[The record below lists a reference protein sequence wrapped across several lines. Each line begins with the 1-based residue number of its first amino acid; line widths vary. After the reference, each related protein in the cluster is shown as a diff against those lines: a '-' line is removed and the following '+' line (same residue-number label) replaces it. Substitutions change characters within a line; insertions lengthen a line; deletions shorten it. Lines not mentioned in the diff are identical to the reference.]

1 MTTDLAWTV
10 HRLRAMSP
18 AEIGHRV
25 VERGLRIGARHRD
38 WTAAFAPP
46 PGPLPA
52 IPIDRDALRR
62 VDPEVVEG
70 WRRLRDEFAAGRL
83 TLLDATWPVNEG
95 RIPWHRDPVTGVDW
109 PRDAYCFDVPYRG
122 GAGRGGAGRGGAG
135 RGDVKYVWELNR
147 LQLVP
152 LLAALAVLDGDEDL
166 RATCWAVVE
175 SWIDANPPFRGVAW
189 ASGIELALRV
199 VSILLILGILGPA
212 TVPAGLAGKLGACLS
227 AHAFW
232 IARYPSRHSSA
243 NNHLVAEA
251 AGLFL
256 LGTLW
261 GGHPEAHGYAARGRG
276 VLAAEAARQI
286 HPDGI
291 GAEQS
296 PSYTA
301 LTCEWYLL
309 AMVVARRAGAPFAAA
324 VSERIALAAEALR
337 WFTDGSGG
345 LPRIGDDDDS
355 HVIASEA
362 GHEPRYVASLVS
374 AAAAGRPDLGSPGVR
389 IGLRHAVLGA
399 AAPAAAPRGTRT
411 FPAGGYTVHRGRMA
425 SRDVLL
431 AFDHGPLGHLS
442 IAAHGHADALSLW
455 LHVDGE
461 PVLVDAGTYLYH
473 AADGWR
479 DRFRGTAAH
488 NTLLLGGVDQTLPAG
503 PFNWRRAARAA
514 VLRTSGDGLDVEAEH
529 DGYRRR
535 FGMLCRRGIRAD
547 AAGFDVMD
555 RLVEVAGRRGQAR
568 PSVEIGFLLAQG
580 LEARSDG
587 RAVTVARDG
596 RPVLRFIATTPM
608 RPRLCEAAVSPRFGT
623 KLSTVRIGFVPDSDT
638 ALAFGLRVDVVP
650 ATARVD
656 ARHADALAT
665 TP

>member
-1 MTTDLAWTV
+1 MTTDLAWYA

-18 AEIGHRV
+18 AELGHRV
-25 VERGLRIGARHRD
+25 VERGLRIGARRRD
-38 WTAAFAPP
+38 WTTAFAPP

-52 IPIDRDALRR
+52 IPVGRDALRR

-70 WRRLRDEFAAGRL
+70 WRRLRDDLAAGRL
-83 TLLDATWPVNEG
+83 TLLDATWPTVGG
-95 RIPWHRDPVTGVDW
+95 RIPWHRDPVTGADW
-109 PRDAYCFDVPYRG
+109 PSDAYCFDVPYRG
-122 GAGRGGAGRGGAG
+122 GTGL
-135 RGDVKYVWELNR
+135 GDVKYVWEINR
-147 LQLVP
+147 LQVAP

-166 RATCWAVVE
+166 RTTCWSLIE

-189 ASGIELALRV
+189 ASGIELALRT
-199 VSILLILGILGPA
+199 VSILLVLGLLGA
-212 TVPAGLAGKLGACLS
+212 ETVPAGLAGKLGTCLS
-227 AHAFW
+227 AQAFW
-232 IARYPSRHSSA
+232 LARYPSRHSSA
-243 NNHLVAEA
+243 NNHLIAEA

-261 GGHPEAHGYAARGRG
+261 AGHPEARRYAAQGRG
-276 VLAAEAARQI
+276 VLTAEAARQI

-296 PSYTA
+296 PTYTA

-309 AMVVARRAGAPFAAA
+309 AMAVARRAGTPFPAA

-337 WFTDGSGG
+337 WFTDGSGD

-362 GHEPRYVASLVS
+362 GHEARYVASLIGA
-374 AAAAGRPDLGSPGVR
+374 AAAAGRPDLAPPGMR
-389 IGLRHAVLGA
+389 IGLRGAVLGA
-399 AAPAAAPRGTRT
+399 PDEPAAAPRGTRT
-411 FPAGGYTVHRGRMA
+411 FAAGGYTVHRGRMA
-425 SRDVLL
+425 ARDVLL

-535 FGMLCRRGIRAD
+535 FGVLCRRRVRAD
-547 AAGFDVMD
+547 AGGFDVVD
-555 RLVEVAGRRGQAR
+555 RLVEVAGRHGQAR
-568 PSVEIGFLLAQG
+568 PSVEIGFLLASG
-580 LEARSDG
+580 LDATSDG
-587 RAVTVARDG
+587 RAVTVSRDG
-596 RPVLRFIATTPM
+596 RLVLRLTAATPM
-608 RPRLCEAAVSPRFGT
+608 RPRLGEAAVSPRFGT
-623 KLSTVRIGFVPDSDT
+623 KLSTVRIVFVPESDT
-638 ALAFGLRVDVVP
+638 ALAFGLRFDVLP
-650 ATARVD
+650 ATARGAV
-656 ARHADALAT
+656 RHADALACET